1 MSDEPKTLDEV
12 EPEKAA
18 EILSE
23 DGNQRGIVCLWG
35 DKRISVCAGDAEG
48 KGACYTSEKPEG
60 ETLYYLAQAFYSYLG
75 HKIKPIEV

>member
-1 MSDEPKTLDEV
+1 MSDETKGLEEV

-23 DGNQRGIVCLWG
+23 DGNQRGIICLWG
-35 DKRISVCAGDAEG
+35 DKRITVCAGDAEG
-48 KGACYTSEKPEG
+48 KGTCYTSEKPEG